1 MLFRMDRAQRDGKPV
16 KDPETVHRALIFP
29 LKGNTD
35 GLRFSDFAHDYN
47 VVEGVGRGS
56 LFHYLMTVHSA
67 GFAVCEKADSAIALE
82 LASAYAEITAQLH
95 TCAVDQATGEVWS
108 AFTFEALMSRISTQP
123 RNTGGKDTS
132 FTVPLVSVEWCKTL
146 YGHGNPAKLATSERE
161 HMIALAEHL
170 AGEYESWP
178 EFCKDKPRALG
189 VIGDFLAARFVK
201 TPPSLV
207 KRYEA
212 LPRRPKE
219 IAKAP
224 IAFVGRPS
232 LHGNDKYA
240 PHRVVAQLL
249 AEGMRSGLDETRAAG
264 AVNDALVGGQQMN
277 GLSWLFGTG
286 LAYFR
291 DAEPSAVAEA
301 FGMPPERLG
310 DAERV
315 VAAARA
321 IPAPRL
327 FGLENFGSYRSLVG
341 QKLMSWATNYQTRLA
356 SWQAASETMGGKPIE
371 LPHGLWAPQA
381 ANLFS
386 RMDVPDADFLAR
398 SLADLHALAGRVRD
412 YHLPRVKGLSAAED
426 PAADA
431 DFEAIERFIDA
442 QVATGIRVNLI
453 INRLEQ
459 EIFLAGIAGGDEARQ
474 SFFESCRFYEVRRP
488 GDGLDDD
495 DAASNGK
502 ARPKLPDWLQPM
514 EKNLGI
520 SGGIPDVAQE
530 MTALAGRMNHLMD
543 SSAKHL
549 QRITTWLHE
558 HGGARFDP
566 VAAFV
571 HRESIQ
577 AQRAGRSFAEESAVL
592 RAHRRMLQLFL
603 RQVRLCPRPIQE
615 VVAKNLIDTGAIEP
629 RLINQFLFNALRIP
643 FYVGVYERTRHSAVA
658 LDDAKLA
665 AMDWMAWID
674 TQIDAAWE
682 QLSDQPNRDMQM
694 AVVRLMRTA
703 MAIRL
708 VGVPDMNYPV
718 ALAMPEAG
726 CELELG
732 ERAQMDLDSETVRAE
747 TITTVLRA
755 YHNALNEQGRKLF
768 RPSFIIRARLRR
780 EGNKALLYVPRV
792 PPGGKWR
799 VPEGWVA
806 NGGKTPLAALV
817 TGKLG
822 LTPDQREMDVSKA
835 LAQVLAE
842 PLDDAAREFLRQLPH
857 EWRFDTDLD
866 AGRAVVGYP
875 VDRDSKK
882 AGAKLKGR
890 QFRAFELQGS
900 IPYKSLLDLGLLADK
915 RISWGDLT
923 LNAEQEW
930 AQTPA
935 VKDRRFTLKAHPVA
949 LRLSVTVA
957 IVETPRDTQ
966 SLPDSMHG
974 FVDRAVAI
982 DLGERS
988 LGYAVYDCRTGQC
1001 IESPARPIPM
1011 PQIGALARMAARVE
1025 RSIPARQK
1033 FAAKFDNRM
1042 EMARESAVGAVVRQI
1057 NALCAKYKAWPILE
1071 FNPGSRD
1078 TQRDIAKAY
1087 EAVQKHFLFSGV
1099 QEHKAFRA
1107 RFWYLPDRFGDSLL
1121 HPYLKVVKKKAV
1133 VDADSAASAPGK
1145 KGKLRMTKTANEV
1158 VEPLKLFPGAS
1169 VGAAGTSQRD
1179 SHCGRNA
1186 FDILAENKEPVF
1198 YSKGGRVK
1206 LLDGSELLLEAP
1218 GPGGWRPIQDGKHDL
1233 LELKR
1238 LMTQSMRRPQRA
1250 NGNARARRGEDTT
1263 VSLYCCVFAD
1273 CGHQMHADQNAA
1285 INIGWKFFNTK
1296 VRVDA

>member
-1 MLFRMDRAQRDGKPV
+1 MRDGKSL
-16 KDPETVHRALIFP
+16 KAPETVHRAMIFP

-35 GLRFSDFAHDYN
+35 GLRFGDFAHDYN

-67 GFAVCEKADSAIALE
+67 GFAVCDKADSAIALD
-82 LASAYAEITAQLH
+82 LATAYAETTAQMRA
-95 TCAVDQATGEVWS
+95 CVVDQTTGEVWS
-108 AFTFEALMSRISTQP
+108 AFTFEALMSRLSTQP
-123 RNTGGKDTS
+123 RTTGGKDTS
-132 FTVPLVSVEWCKTL
+132 FTAPLVSVEWCKTL
-146 YGHGNPAKLATSERE
+146 YGHGDLAKLAIFERG
-161 HMIALAEHL
+161 HLIALAEHL

-189 VIGDFLAARFVK
+189 VIGEFLAARFHK
-201 TPPSLV
+201 TPPNLV
-207 KRYEA
+207 ARYET

-249 AEGMRSGLDETRAAG
+249 AEGMRSGLDAKKAAG

-277 GLSWLFGTG
+277 GLSWLFGAG
-286 LAYFR
+286 LAFFR
-291 DAEPSAVAEA
+291 DAEPRAVVEA
-301 FGMPPERLG
+301 FGMPQGRLG
-310 DAERV
+310 DAERI

-327 FGLENFGSYRSLVG
+327 FGLEHFRSYRSLVG
-341 QKLMSWATNYQTRLA
+341 QKLMSWASNYQNRLA
-356 SWQAASETMGGKPIE
+356 SWLAASETMTGKPID
-371 LPHGLWAPQA
+371 LPQALWEPQA

-412 YHLPRVKGLSAAED
+412 YHLPRVQGRSAAEEL
-426 PAADA
+426 ATDA
-431 DFEAIERFIDA
+431 DLEAIERFIGA

-459 EIFLAGIAGGDEARQ
+459 EIFLAGRAGGEDARQ
-474 SFFESCRFYEVRRP
+474 SFFERCRFYEVRRP
-488 GDGLDDD
+488 GDSLDDD

-502 ARPKLPDWLQPM
+502 VRPKLPDWLQPL

-530 MTALAGRMNHLMD
+530 MTALAGRINHLMD

-571 HRESIQ
+571 RREAIQ
-577 AQRAGRSFAEESAVL
+577 VQRAGRSFAEEEAVL

-615 VVAKNLIDTGAIEP
+615 LVAKNLIDTGVIEP
-629 RLINQFLFNALRIP
+629 RLINQFLFNALRIQ
-643 FYVGVYERTRHSAVA
+643 FYVGVYERSRHSAVA
-658 LDDAKLA
+658 LDDAKLVA
-665 AMDWMAWID
+665 VDWMAWID
-674 TQIDAAWE
+674 AQIDAAWE
-682 QLSDQPNRDMQM
+682 QLSEQPHRDMQM

-708 VGVPDMNYPV
+708 VGIPDMDYPL
-718 ALAMPEAG
+718 ALATPEAG
-726 CELELG
+726 CDLELG
-732 ERAQMDLDSETVRAE
+732 ERARMDLCAETVRAE
-747 TITTVLRA
+747 TISTVLRA
-755 YHNALNEQGRKLF
+755 YHNALNDQGRKLF
-768 RPSFIIRARLRR
+768 RPSFVIKARLRR

-792 PPGGKWR
+792 PVGGKWR

-822 LTPDQREMDVSKA
+822 LTPDQRDLDVYQA

-875 VDRDSKK
+875 IDRDTKK
-882 AGAKLKGR
+882 AGAKLAKGR

-900 IPYKSLLDLGLLADK
+900 IPYKSVLDLGLLSDE

-930 AQTPA
+930 AQTPT
-935 VKDRRFTLKAHPVA
+935 VKDRRFALKAHPVA

-957 IVETPRDTQ
+957 IEETPRDTQ

-1001 IESPARPIPM
+1001 IEAPVRPMPV

-1025 RSIPARQK
+1025 RSIPGRQK

-1099 QEHKAFRA
+1099 QEHKTFRA
-1107 RFWYLPDRFGDSLL
+1107 RFWYLPDRFGDSLS

-1133 VDADSAASAPGK
+1133 VDADSAALAPGK
-1145 KGKLRMTKTANEV
+1145 KGKLRMTKTVNEV
-1158 VEPLKLFPGAS
+1158 IEPLNLYPGAS

-1186 FDILAENKEPVF
+1186 FEILAEYKEPVF

-1206 LLDGSELLLEAP
+1206 LRDGSELLLEAP

-1233 LELKR
+1233 FDLKR

-1250 NGNARARRGEDTT
+1250 NGNARVRRGEDTT
-1263 VSLYCCVFAD
+1263 VSLYCCIFAD

-1296 VRVDA
+1296 VRADA